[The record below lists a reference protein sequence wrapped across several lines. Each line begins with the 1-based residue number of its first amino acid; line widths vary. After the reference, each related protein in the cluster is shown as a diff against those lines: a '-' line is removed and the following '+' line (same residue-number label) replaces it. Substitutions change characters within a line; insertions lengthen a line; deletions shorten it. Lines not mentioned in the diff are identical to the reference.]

1 MKRSMTVVI
10 CLVCFLAGCNL
21 ATGSSVAVKE
31 GPVLE
36 LYKSSIDIGVIP
48 EEVTDINGLVVI
60 SNKGTEDLKILNVT
74 GSCSCFKGY
83 EGDKVIKPGKE
94 GAIYVIYDKN
104 EIKAGEVTRT
114 ATITTND
121 PANKEVKVSF
131 TFTVERDAKSED
143 MRALRVEMTSLRREV
158 HMLRSDIRLLANALK
173 GANLAKPAAKAPSR
187 RKPDTKIYDI
197 KVGKSPV
204 LGNKNAPV
212 TITEFVDLQCPYCVR
227 EFPKIQE
234 VLKAYD
240 GKVKVVFKHYPL
252 SFHVKAKPAHAAVE
266 LALQEKGNDA
276 FWEMHD
282 MIMAQPKKLDI
293 ADLRGYA
300 VKLGLNLKN
309 FDKTMADKAAID
321 KLLASDKA
329 LARKCGVRGTPT
341 VMINGLKLAD
351 RSIEAYKKRID
362 EILNGKQG
370 KPVAKKAPCGNCA
383 KKGCKDCGGKGC
395 KGCNA
400 KTQS

>member
-1 MKRSMTVVI
+1 MKRSLTVAMCMVY
-10 CLVCFLAGCNL
+10 FLSGCSPAAEAR
-21 ATGSSVAVKE
+21 ATAKD

-36 LYKSSIDIGVIP
+36 LYEFSIKLGVIP
-48 EEVTDINGLVVI
+48 EELEEVTGPII
-60 SNKGTEDLKILNVT
+60 IYNKGTEDLKILNVT
-74 GSCSCFKGY
+74 GTCSCFKGY

-94 GAIYVIYDKN
+94 GSILVAYDKN
-104 EIKAGEVTRT
+104 EIKSGNVTRT
-114 ATITTND
+114 ATLTTND
-121 PANKEVKVSF
+121 PANKVVTVSF
-131 TFTVERDAKSED
+131 NFTVERDAKSED
-143 MRALRVEMTSLRREV
+143 MRALRVEMASLRKEV
-158 HMLRSDIRLLANALK
+158 HLLRSDMRMLANALK
-173 GANLAKPAAKAPSR
+173 GNARPAAKVPSK

-197 KVGKSPV
+197 AVGKSPV
-204 LGNKNAPV
+204 LGSKDAPV

-227 EFPKIQE
+227 EYAKVQE
-234 VLKAYD
+234 IVKAYD

-276 FWEMHD
+276 FWKMHD
-282 MIMAQPKKLDI
+282 MIMAEPKKLEI

-321 KLLASDKA
+321 KLLATDKD
-329 LARKCGVRGTPT
+329 LAKKCGVRGTPT

-362 EILNGKQG
+362 EILNSKQG
-370 KPVAKKAPCGNCA
+370 KPVAKKVPCGNCA

-400 KTQS
+400 KT